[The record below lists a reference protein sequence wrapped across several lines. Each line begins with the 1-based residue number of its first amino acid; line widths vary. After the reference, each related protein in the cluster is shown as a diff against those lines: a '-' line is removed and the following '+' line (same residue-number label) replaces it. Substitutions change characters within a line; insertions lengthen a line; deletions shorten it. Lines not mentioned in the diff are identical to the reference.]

1 MKFHLYYL
9 EYRTIGI
16 PQWIEIETYSAA
28 REAIEAWVWMA
39 APHRWPGEYMIVR
52 AWSIQGVLES
62 SAHSPAGS
70 PA

>member
-52 AWSIQGVLES
+52 A
-62 SAHSPAGS
+62 
-70 PA
+70 